1 MRRRSGWSPLSPG
14 AGVDWC
20 ILLGDTT
27 RRAYRAIGLAR
38 RRNGSPAG
46 LFVARQLPPGH
57 LPLYLSLTLSLN
69 PKPTPTLSLIC
80 CCWCRSMGQTERTD
94 RPTLDPAPRAMRA
107 ASIIRGQMSATV
119 VSGGGRCAV
128 NADVRGSKCPG
139 TWPGSGQLAGL
150 SDRNAVTA
158 DCFFVSVSLL
168 DGVQMGLETYS
179 AAFPHV
185 RSASLHFFHHWTAGN
200 KFVHWCRSWTEPTEQ
215 LYTIFW

>member
-14 AGVDWC
+14 TGLDWC

-46 LFVARQLPPGH
+46 LFLARQLPPGH
-57 LPLYLSLTLSLN
+57 LPLYLSLTTIKPLTNTNSVLNLLLLLSIDG
-69 PKPTPTLSLIC
+69 TD
-80 CCWCRSMGQTERTD
+80 RTD
-94 RPTLDPAPRAMRA
+94 RQTDARPCSTCYAGSVNNQGADVRDGGFR
-107 ASIIRGQMSATV
+107 
-119 VSGGGRCAV
+119 GGRCAV

>member
-20 ILLGDTT
+20 ILLGDTK
-27 RRAYRAIGLAR
+27 RRAYTAIGLAR
-38 RRNGSPAG
+38 RRNGSRAG

-119 VSGGGRCAV
+119 VSGGQVCGECRRPGEQMSGHVARQWPVGRPQ
-128 NADVRGSKCPG
+128 RSKC
-139 TWPGSGQLAGL
+139 SHSRLLLCLCQSAGRSSDGIGNVL
-150 SDRNAVTA
+150 SSIPSCPQRIST
-158 DCFFVSVSLL
+158 LL
-168 DGVQMGLETYS
+168 PPLNGG
-179 AAFPHV
+179 
-185 RSASLHFFHHWTAGN
+185 
-200 KFVHWCRSWTEPTEQ
+200 K
-215 LYTIFW
+215 